1 MQSGEW
7 PTAESK
13 GTEVTDLLFEQGP
26 IRPPSEAQSL
36 LLRLTRNCPWNRCEF
51 CHTYKGQKF
60 SLRTVEEV
68 KKDIDTVS
76 EIALELKALSWW
88 VGVGGEIT
96 ANLVRFVL
104 QNPREYPDT
113 FRSIVLWLYVGGKN
127 VFLQDANSLVL
138 KTDHVVEVLTYLRK
152 KFPFVERITTYA
164 RSKTLSKKSV
174 DELRS
179 LHRAGLSRIHI
190 GLETGYDPLLE
201 VIQKGVTA
209 EEHVIAGRKV
219 KDSGISLS
227 EYVVLGLGGKKMWR
241 EHAIETARV
250 LSQINPDFIRVRTLK
265 VLKTMPLYEKIAR
278 GEFVLMSDEEVVLE
292 EKLLIEHLNG
302 INSRFV
308 SDHILNLLEEVEGKL
323 PEGKEKM
330 LAVIDQYLALSAE
343 EKENFRLGRRA
354 GIYRFLSDLQ
364 NPELHNEVEKA
375 IKRIKDETPGGIE
388 AVISE
393 LMSSFI

>member
-7 PTAESK
+7 PTTESK

-51 CHTYKGQKF
+51 CHTYKDQKF

-68 KKDIDTVS
+68 KKDIDAVS
-76 EIALELKALSWW
+76 EITQELKALSCR
-88 VGVGGEIT
+88 GGERGEIT

-104 QNPREYPDT
+104 QNPRDYPDA
-113 FRSIVLWLYVGGKN
+113 FRSIVLWLYAGGKN

-138 KTDHVVEVLTYLRK
+138 KTDQVVDALTYLRE

-164 RSKTLSKKSV
+164 RSKTISKKSV

-209 EEHVIAGRKV
+209 EEHVIAGRRV

-227 EYVVLGLGGKKMWR
+227 EYVVLGLGGKEMWR
-241 EHAIETARV
+241 EHAVETAKV
-250 LSQINPDFIRVRTLK
+250 LSQIDPDFIRVRTLK

-278 GEFVLMSDEEVVLE
+278 KEFTLLSDEEVLVE
-292 EKLLIEHLNG
+292 EKLMIEHLNG
-302 INSRFV
+302 ISSRFV

-330 LAVIDQYLALSAE
+330 LAVIDQYLALSEE

-354 GIYRFLSDLQ
+354 GIYRFLSHLQ
-364 NPELHNEVEKA
+364 SPELHSEVEKA
-375 IKRIKDETPGGIE
+375 IKRIKEETPGGVE
-388 AVISE
+388 TVISE